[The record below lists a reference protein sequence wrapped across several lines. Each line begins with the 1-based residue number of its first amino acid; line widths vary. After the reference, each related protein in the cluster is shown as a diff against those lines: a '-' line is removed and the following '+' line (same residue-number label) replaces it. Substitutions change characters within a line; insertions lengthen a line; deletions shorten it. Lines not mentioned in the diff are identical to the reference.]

1 MARIV
6 PDNQVMKGSRL
17 WESANGSPFG
27 CKHQKKGE
35 HMYQTFGIAGGILLL
50 ISNLNA
56 QIVSYSF
63 SGAIGNESNYSPD
76 NQPVGAF
83 VSSFTRGSGVNA
95 SSAAGAFSASAWS
108 KGELAL
114 DDYFSFS
121 LTPAS
126 GYQVSLSEL
135 QLDER
140 RSGTGIRDWVARS
153 SLDDFASNIGRV
165 NSVPDSLVTRTDQTI
180 SLANGTF
187 DRIGGPVEFR
197 IYGFNAESASG
208 TWRLDNV
215 ELFGT
220 LTPVPEVKSI
230 CWVAGGLLG
239 FSIWRRRQC

>member
-1 MARIV
+1 
-6 PDNQVMKGSRL
+6 
-17 WESANGSPFG
+17 
-27 CKHQKKGE
+27 
-35 HMYQTFGIAGGILLL
+35 
-50 ISNLNA
+50 
-56 QIVSYSF
+56 
-63 SGAIGNESNYSPD
+63 
-76 NQPVGAF
+76 
-83 VSSFTRGSGVNA
+83 
-95 SSAAGAFSASAWS
+95 
-108 KGELAL
+108 
-114 DDYFSFS
+114 
-121 LTPAS
+121 
-126 GYQVSLSEL
+126 
-135 QLDER
+135 
-140 RSGTGIRDWVARS
+140 VARS